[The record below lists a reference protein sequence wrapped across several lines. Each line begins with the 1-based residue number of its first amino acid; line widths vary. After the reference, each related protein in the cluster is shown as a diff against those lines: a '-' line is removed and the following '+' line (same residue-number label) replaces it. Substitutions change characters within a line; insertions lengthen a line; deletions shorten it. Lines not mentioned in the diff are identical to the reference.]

1 MNTQTLM
8 FLFLKREE
16 RNEVFSPFY
25 LLGKRNNYLFAK
37 NHYLLKI
44 IIYQNKP
51 KKICP

>member
-37 NHYLLKI
+37 NHYLLNLFI
-44 IIYQNKP
+44 NHNLNEYF
-51 KKICP
+51 